1 MAGFDVEG
9 ARKAGYSEAEIVD
22 HLAAER
28 KFDVGAARKSG
39 YSDAE
44 LLTHLR
50 EPLARPE
57 GTKEKDTS
65 LTGMLGAYGRGV
77 VNAFGTADEMRAGS
91 DALVQG
97 ARNLFG
103 GDGPSMGEAYD
114 QSLAA
119 NRAQLDAD
127 REQHPVA
134 STAGQIAGGVGASLY
149 AAPAAA
155 AARLPALAAP
165 VLSRINPLL
174 QRLPGFARTAGR
186 VVGGGAAVG
195 GGTGFAEGEG
205 GLDQRLGSA
214 AIGAGV
220 GAGVGTLAHGG
231 LAAGNKML
239 NPVRVNLSPEAL
251 RIRAVARAG
260 GVQTSVAQ
268 ETGSPYL
275 KNIEASLAKLPGS
288 AGMEANSQR
297 IQNEAYTRH
306 GMSFAGENVDNT
318 TPATLNASAARSG
331 GEIGRIANS
340 YNLDASSPQFLN
352 DLVAAADKARGF
364 AATDVER
371 QTLAR
376 INSIVDKVQAGDI
389 IPGQTYRELRS
400 ELGETMRNTQD
411 GDLRHHLRG
420 VMKTLD
426 DAFAKSIPAGEKD
439 AFDKA
444 RREYANLH
452 VIADAMGGA
461 GAATARGQLSPLR
474 LASAVDASTGG
485 GYAWGQGDLNDWARV
500 GQELLR
506 APPDPGTAGLSEAN
520 KLLTGSLVLGSA
532 GAGFGIGG
540 PIGMAVGAAAP
551 FVLPSMAHSFMNS
564 RAGRA
569 WLVNGLGHI
578 PQEFAGAGAAVAR
591 NRLLQD

>member
-1 MAGFDVEG
+1 MA
-9 ARKAGYSEAEIVD
+9 
-22 HLAAER
+22 
-28 KFDVGAARKSG
+28 
-39 YSDAE
+39 SDDE
-44 LLTHLR
+44 LLARIEAAGQKRDAALLAR
-50 EPLARPE
+50 IEAGNARPE
-57 GTKEKDTS
+57 GTKKSDTS
-65 LTGMLGAYGRGV
+65 LTGMLGSYGRGV
-77 VNAFGTADEMRAGS
+77 VQGATLGFADELRATT
-91 DALVQG
+91 DAAATGVRNFFSGGVSPQTLGGLITGEG
-97 ARNLFG
+97 A
-103 GDGPSMGEAYD
+103 PATMSEAYD

-119 NRAQLDAD
+119 NRQQFETD

-134 STAGQIAGGVGASLY
+134 ATAGNVAGGVGASLY

-165 VLSRINPLL
+165 LLSRVNPLL
-174 QRLPGFARTAGR
+174 QGMPGFARTAAG

-195 GGTGFAEGEG
+195 GATGFAEGEG

-220 GAGVGTLAHGG
+220 GAGAGTLAHGA
-231 LAAGNKML
+231 LAAGNKIL
-239 NPVRVNLSPEAL
+239 NPVQVNLSPEAK
-251 RIRAVARAG
+251 RIRDVARAG

-275 KNIEASLAKLPGS
+275 KNIEAALAKLPGS

-297 IQNEAYTRH
+297 IQNEAFTRH
-306 GMSFAGENVDNT
+306 GMRSAGEDVTDA
-318 TPATLNASAARSG
+318 TPATLNASADRSG
-331 GEIGRIANS
+331 GEIGRIAGS
-340 YNLDASSPQFLN
+340 YNLDASPPEFLDN
-352 DLVAAADKARGF
+352 LVASADKARGF
-364 AATDVER
+364 AATDVEK

-376 INSIVDKVQAGDI
+376 INAVVDKVQEGDI

-400 ELGETMRNTQD
+400 EIGETMRSTQD
-411 GDLRHHLRG
+411 GDLRRHLRG
-420 VMKTLD
+420 VMDTLD
-426 DAFAKSIPAGEKD
+426 GAFANSIPPAEKA

-474 LASAVDASTGG
+474 LASAVDSSTGG
-485 GYAWGQGDLNDWARV
+485 GYAWGKGDLNDWARV
-500 GQELLR
+500 GQEVLR

-520 KLLTGSLVLGSA
+520 KLLTGSLVLGGA

-540 PIGMAVGAAAP
+540 PIGMAIGAAAP
-551 FVLPSMAHSFMNS
+551 LVLPSMAQSFMNS

-569 WLVNGLGHI
+569 WLVNGFGHI
-578 PQEFAGAGAAVAR
+578 DPRLAGAGAAVAR